1 MAQPAPTADSTGL
14 CQYGDDPNLWFRF
27 EDSARAAAI
36 CANCPVRL
44 ACARAALSLHAT
56 DGVWAGVRLPGNR
69 FPAELVQARDKLRCV
84 IAGMRHQPESHR
96 RRALAIRAALHYLAN
111 LERTGA

>member
-1 MAQPAPTADSTGL
+1 MAQLAPVAESTGL
-14 CQYGDDPNLWFRF
+14 CQFGDDPNFWFRF
-27 EDSARAAAI
+27 EDSVRAAAI

-44 ACARAALSLHAT
+44 ACARAALSLQAT

-69 FPAELVQARDKLRCV
+69 FPEELDQAREQLRRV
-84 IAGMRHQPESHR
+84 IAGMRHQPQSHR
-96 RRALAIRAALHYLAN
+96 RRALAIRAALHYSAS